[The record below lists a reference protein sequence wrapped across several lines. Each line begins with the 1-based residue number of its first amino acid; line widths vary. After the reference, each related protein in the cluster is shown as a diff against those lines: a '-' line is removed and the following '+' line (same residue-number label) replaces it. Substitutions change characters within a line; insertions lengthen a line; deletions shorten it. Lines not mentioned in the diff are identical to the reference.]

1 VASLCA
7 IVRVCVCVC
16 VCECVKVRVG
26 VCVCVSVF
34 ARLSSGNSG
43 KLMAFFLTNRTWQ
56 LEDEKVLKE
65 TEEISN

>member
-1 VASLCA
+1 M
-7 IVRVCVCVC
+7 C
-16 VCECVKVRVG
+16 VCECVSVSERVSE
-26 VCVCVSVF
+26 CVCVSVF

-56 LEDEKVLKE
+56 LEDEKLLKE